1 MKNSFCLFLLLL
13 LNFLSYSQPPK
24 LHEAQMKWSELLQ
37 IENYPTLGKNNGLN
51 SIYGVSILDSKDKE
65 NAILNFA
72 LTENSKGSVC
82 GNQIRKMNLES
93 GKVDWKKNL
102 YKYEDANF
110 THNYSFHSAKVEGGE
125 IELMA
130 STALDLSL
138 INNYKYASR
147 IVLDQQHGN
156 VLNFYNSQTVDGGF
170 MTGLT
175 GHANN
180 FIYQRIKDENYLF
193 SGVNSEY
200 VGNQPLGFLYFKTF
214 DGACRISDEIIKKF
228 YYKPITGDSLHW
240 SFFSPPQPIQVN
252 DTLVAVLHF
261 QRSFKLGN
269 ISQKHRYQLAL
280 INIKNPANL
289 FEVFRINLED
299 HIPEPFS
306 INGFE
311 YNFFD
316 GQNIVLSNY
325 FLINPNSLDDKAR
338 YLIKINLEGQIFE
351 NYQHLQYQENA
362 YSSRLI
368 YFGKYKGKDLYGG
381 FPSHTKR
388 LGYDLFTLD
397 QNVLDFI
404 GSITE
409 NITNT
414 ELSFANVHFSTLTK
428 DETIVICAQKNT
440 AMANGSVEE
449 RNYLFAVDLNDIID
463 FQTNTENTF
472 FSQNEVKL
480 YPNPVK
486 DILKVDFEY
495 PYEGFISI
503 HDASLRTISFQKT
516 HQIKQWELD
525 FSSYPNGLYF
535 VKLIANG
542 ATGIYKLI
550 KI

>member
-1 MKNSFCLFLLLL
+1 MKYSFCSFLLLSI
-13 LNFLSYSQPPK
+13 NFLCHSQTPII
-24 LHEAQMKWSELLQ
+24 HEAQIKWSELLQ
-37 IENYPTLGKNNGLN
+37 IENYPTLGKNNGFN
-51 SIYGVSILDSKDKE
+51 SIYGVSILDSRDEE

-102 YKYEDANF
+102 YKYEDASL
-110 THNYSFHSAKVEGGE
+110 TDNYSFHSSKVEGGQ

-130 STALDLSL
+130 STAVDLSL

-147 IVLDQQHGN
+147 IVLDEQQGN
-156 VLNFYNSQTVDGGF
+156 VLDFHNSNSIEGGF

-180 FIYQRIKDENYLF
+180 FIYQRIKNEKYLVT
-193 SGVNSEY
+193 GVNSEY
-200 VGNQPLGFLYFKTF
+200 VGNQPLGFIYFKTF
-214 DGACRISDEIIKKF
+214 DGACRIADGIIKKF
-228 YYKPITGDSLHW
+228 HYKPIAGDSLHW
-240 SFFSPPQPIQVN
+240 SFFSPPQPIRVN
-252 DTLVAVLHF
+252 DTLVAVLHY

-269 ISQKHRYQLAL
+269 INQKHRYQLAL
-280 INIKNPANL
+280 INIKNPDHL

-299 HIPEPFS
+299 HIPEPFA

-325 FLINPNSLDDKAR
+325 FLVNPNSLDDKAR
-338 YLIKINLEGQIFE
+338 YLIKINLEGQIVE
-351 NYQHLQYQENA
+351 NYQHLQYKNNA

-397 QNVLDFI
+397 QNVLDFM

-409 NITNT
+409 NITDT
-414 ELSFANVHFSTLTK
+414 ELSFANVHFSTFT
-428 DETIVICAQKNT
+428 DQETIVICAQKNT
-440 AMANGSVEE
+440 ALPNGNIEE
-449 RNYLFAVDLNDIID
+449 RNYLFALDLNDIID
-463 FQTNTENTF
+463 FQTNTENTILG
-472 FSQNEVKL
+472 QNKVTL
-480 YPNPVK
+480 YPNPVNEM
-486 DILKVDFEY
+486 LKVDFEY
-495 PYEGFISI
+495 PYEGSISI
-503 HDASLRTISFQKT
+503 HDASLRSISVQKT
-516 HQIKQWELD
+516 DPTKHWELD

-542 ATGIYKLI
+542 QTGIYKLI

>member
-1 MKNSFCLFLLLL
+1 MKSLLF
-13 LNFLSYSQPPK
+13 FLICVGWHVIIYSQPK
-24 LHEAQMKWSELLQ
+24 IHEAQIKWSELLQ
-37 IENYPTLGKNNGLN
+37 IENYPSLGKHNGFN
-51 SIYGVSILDSKDKE
+51 SIYGVSILDSKDEE

-93 GKVDWKKNL
+93 GKVDWKRTL
-102 YKYEDANF
+102 YKYEDASF
-110 THNYSFHSAKVEGGE
+110 TDNYSFHSAKVEGGQ

-130 STALDLSL
+130 STAVDLSL

-147 IVLDQQHGN
+147 IVLDEQQGN
-156 VLNFYNSQTVDGGF
+156 VLDFHNSNSIEGGF

-180 FIYQRIKDENYLF
+180 FIYQRIKNEKYLVT
-193 SGVNSEY
+193 GVNSEY
-200 VGNQPLGFLYFKTF
+200 VGNQPLGFIYFKTF
-214 DGACRISDEIIKKF
+214 DGACRISDGIIKNF
-228 YYKPITGDSLHW
+228 HYKPIAGDSLHW
-240 SFFSPPQPIQVN
+240 SFFSPPQPIRVN
-252 DTLVAVLHF
+252 DTLVAVLHY

-269 ISQKHRYQLAL
+269 INQKHRYQLAL
-280 INIKNPANL
+280 INIKNPDHL

-299 HIPEPFS
+299 HIPEPFA

-325 FLINPNSLDDKAR
+325 FLVNPNSLDDKAR
-338 YLIKINLEGQIFE
+338 YLIKINLEGQIVE
-351 NYQHLQYQENA
+351 NYQHLQYKNNA

-397 QNVLDFI
+397 QNVLDFM

-409 NITNT
+409 NITDT
-414 ELSFANVHFSTLTK
+414 ELSFANVHFSTFT
-428 DETIVICAQKNT
+428 DQETIVICAQKNT
-440 AMANGSVEE
+440 ALPNGNIEE
-449 RNYLFAVDLNDIID
+449 RNYLFALDLNDIID
-463 FQTNTENTF
+463 FQTNTENTILG
-472 FSQNEVKL
+472 QNKVTL
-480 YPNPVK
+480 YPNPVNEM
-486 DILKVDFEY
+486 LKVDFEY
-495 PYEGFISI
+495 PYEGSISI
-503 HDASLRTISFQKT
+503 HDASLRSISVQKT
-516 HQIKQWELD
+516 DPTKHWELD

-542 ATGIYKLI
+542 QTGIYKLI

>member
-1 MKNSFCLFLLLL
+1 MKSLLF
-13 LNFLSYSQPPK
+13 FLICVGWHVIIYSQPK
-24 LHEAQMKWSELLQ
+24 IHEAQIKWSELLQ
-37 IENYPTLGKNNGLN
+37 IENYPSLGKHNGFN
-51 SIYGVSILDSKDKE
+51 SIYGVSILDSKDEE

-93 GKVDWKKNL
+93 GKVDWKRTL
-102 YKYEDANF
+102 YKYEDASF
-110 THNYSFHSAKVEGGE
+110 TDNYSFHSAKVEGGQ

-130 STALDLSL
+130 STAVDLSL

-147 IVLDQQHGN
+147 IVLDEQQGN
-156 VLNFYNSQTVDGGF
+156 VLDFHNSNSIEGGF

-180 FIYQRIKDENYLF
+180 FIYQRIKNEKYLVT
-193 SGVNSEY
+193 GVNSEY
-200 VGNQPLGFLYFKTF
+200 VGNQPLGFIYFKTF
-214 DGACRISDEIIKKF
+214 DGACRIADGIIKKF
-228 YYKPITGDSLHW
+228 HYKPIAGDSLHW
-240 SFFSPPQPIQVN
+240 SFFSPPQPIRVN
-252 DTLVAVLHF
+252 DTLVAVLHY

-269 ISQKHRYQLAL
+269 INQKHRYQLAL
-280 INIKNPANL
+280 INIKNPDHL

-299 HIPEPFS
+299 HIPEPFA

-325 FLINPNSLDDKAR
+325 FLVNPNSLDDKAR
-338 YLIKINLEGQIFE
+338 YLIKINLEGQIVE
-351 NYQHLQYQENA
+351 NYQHLQYKNNA

-397 QNVLDFI
+397 QNVLDFM

-409 NITNT
+409 NITDT
-414 ELSFANVHFSTLTK
+414 ELSFANVHFSTFT
-428 DETIVICAQKNT
+428 DQETIVICAQKNT
-440 AMANGSVEE
+440 ALPNGNIEE
-449 RNYLFAVDLNDIID
+449 RNYLFALDLNDIID
-463 FQTNTENTF
+463 FQTNTENTILG
-472 FSQNEVKL
+472 QNKVTL
-480 YPNPVK
+480 YPNPVNEM
-486 DILKVDFEY
+486 LKVDFEY
-495 PYEGFISI
+495 PYEGSISI
-503 HDASLRTISFQKT
+503 HDASLRSISVQKT
-516 HQIKQWELD
+516 DPTKHWELD

-542 ATGIYKLI
+542 QTGIYKLI